1 MSNDIAVFLDLDN
14 LVIGAKQKNMVFD
27 INVVLEHLKKMTSN
41 GRIVVRRSYGDWRT
55 NELQLKALTTSGFT
69 NQANVH
75 LNNFSKNLADMQII
89 VDAMETLIDGHSC
102 DTYAL
107 LTGDRDFTPL
117 VQSLRKRGKRVIG
130 VGHRHST
137 SASFADLCDDY
148 VYYENLVPKQE
159 MDEESVE
166 ELLTTA
172 VEQLLRNQKEIQVSI
187 LRQKMGAMSD
197 ELFNKS
203 HYAGSFSK
211 WLGNYPEIVTVHQ
224 EGSTMFV
231 RKPTEKENAPSRPLH
246 TQYRSQLKR
255 NRLRIIPAE
264 ERIII
269 LRGIITYLQQEKKW
283 RWRNLI
289 DHLYEQYEKSG
300 KDISKNALN
309 ATFLV
314 ARRSNVIKTE
324 KDRSLKSAPVSLL
337 IKGEQ
342 LLKQA
347 VIRCDTAYIR
357 EISGMPLPFNGE
369 EVALALYD
377 DIARTPYINA
387 LLKKIS

>member
-27 INVVLEHLKKMTSN
+27 INVVLEHLKEMTGN

-55 NELQLKALTTSGFT
+55 NALQLKALTTSGFT
-69 NQANVH
+69 NQASVH

-137 SASFADLCDDY
+137 SASFADLCDDF

-159 MDEESVE
+159 LDEEGIE
-166 ELLTTA
+166 ELLATA
-172 VEQLLRNQKEIQVSI
+172 VEQLLRNQKEVQVSV
-187 LRQKMGAMSD
+187 LRQKMGVMSNNM
-197 ELFNKS
+197 FNKS
-203 HYAGSFSK
+203 HYAGSFGK
-211 WLGNYPEIVTVHQ
+211 WLGNYPEIVTVYQ
-224 EGSTMFV
+224 EGSTMSV
-231 RKPTEKENAPSRPLH
+231 RKPTEKEKTPSRPLH

-255 NRLRIIPAE
+255 NRLRIIPSE
-264 ERIII
+264 ERITI
-269 LRGIITYLQQEKKW
+269 LRSIIAYLQQEKKW
-283 RWRNLI
+283 RWRDLI
-289 DHLYEQYEKSG
+289 DHLYKQYEKAG
-300 KDISKNALN
+300 AEISKNALN
-309 ATFLV
+309 ATFLI
-314 ARRSNVIKTE
+314 ARRGNVIKTE

-357 EISGMPLPFNGE
+357 EISGMSLPFNDK

-377 DIARTPYINA
+377 DVARTPYINA